1 MSKKHLV
8 SIIQHGPE
16 YLDKSKS
23 TEKAISLIE
32 EASKEGSKLAVFGE
46 TWLSGYPAWL
56 DYCSDA
62 SLWGHEP
69 VKEIYYRTYENSVS
83 VEGTEVASIKAAA
96 VENKINVCI
105 GINEVV
111 QNGKGNATIFNS
123 LLIIDSNGEL
133 LNHHR
138 KLMPTYTEKMVY
150 GHGDGAG
157 LQSVDTSVGK
167 LSGLVC
173 WEHWMPL
180 SRQALH
186 DTGEDIHVAVWPK
199 VHEMHQVASRQYAFE
214 GRCHVLAAGQIL
226 RKKDL
231 PTELTFTESV
241 PADPEYFILNG
252 GSCIIGPDGFYITE
266 PVFDEEKIIYG
277 EVDLSRNVK
286 ESMTLDVTGHYQRN
300 DVFNLEVNRNR
311 VL

>member
-1 MSKKHLV
+1 M
-8 SIIQHGPE
+8 
-16 YLDKSKS
+16 
-23 TEKAISLIE
+23 
-32 EASKEGSKLAVFGE
+32 AVFGE